1 MTQTMTSVQLHLLDS
16 LDCAA
21 EIERMESFL
30 REHLHRSGLERFVI
44 GLSGGIDSAVVAK
57 VAIRAVGADHVLLV
71 RMPYGRIGSSRFAP
85 STVESL
91 DDAQLVIDSEPGVVS
106 VTVNIASKV
115 DATVVEMELAA
126 QRLDHAVG
134 FANRWE
140 TITSPSNASLLGNL
154 KARARADV
162 LRCMANQYDGLVLG
176 TENLSEFN
184 LGYMTKGGDEES
196 DLEVLS
202 PFLKTQ
208 VRALARHLG
217 APQPIID
224 KAPSADLWADQTD
237 EGELGFTYAQADCVF
252 WAGRSFS
259 TLTSP
264 LARRELPSVTQLP
277 SDVVNKVIDRFEATA
292 HKRAE
297 RPTYSSERLLA
308 AARELAFS

>member
-1 MTQTMTSVQLHLLDS
+1 MKTTTSVQEHMLNA

-21 EIERMESFL
+21 EIEAMESFL
-30 REHLHRSGLERFVI
+30 RGHLNNARLQRFVI

-57 VAIRAVGADHVLLV
+57 IAVRAVGADRVLLV

-85 STVESL
+85 STAESL
-91 DDAQLVIDSEPGVVS
+91 EDAQLVIDSEPGVMS
-106 VTVNIASKV
+106 ATVNIASKV
-115 DATVVEMELAA
+115 DATVEEMERAA
-126 QRLDHAVG
+126 RALSQTAG
-134 FANRWE
+134 FTNRWE

-176 TENLSEFN
+176 TENASEFN

-208 VRALARHLG
+208 VRALARFLRV
-217 APQPIID
+217 PQPIID

-237 EGELGFTYAQADCVF
+237 EGELGFSYAEADCVF
-252 WAGRSFS
+252 WAGRSFQS
-259 TLTSP
+259 LTSP
-264 LARRELPSVTQLP
+264 LARRELPSITQL
-277 SDVVNKVIDRFEATA
+277 SADVVNRVIDRYEATA

-297 RPTYSSERLLA
+297 RPTYSSKRLLA
-308 AARELAFS
+308 AASEPTFT